1 MHGTT
6 QHDRIAFSL
15 IEVLVAVL
23 ILSLGLLGLGAVFPV
38 VIAQQRAANDATL
51 GVATINSARSYLES
65 RPDVNVMVREGAGA
79 RSGYG
84 TWLMDPNW
92 SPAPH
97 LWEPWN
103 NEVDRV
109 TGDMMLAY
117 GPTIYPAQIGIGDRL
132 WPPPDS
138 QFAPPQYV
146 WDIVGRRMAPNELD
160 FDIDKANVGHLQLA
174 IFVRRIDPG
183 IRVPKGKTLLQVI
196 TGDGVTVSERRVPVA
211 VDLDG
216 FPTFD
221 GRVDGGRGVYAAP
234 IVLAVTFDPDLR
246 DRITLNDSSNSGL
259 YPLAEQAG
267 QRLIDNLGNIY
278 TVVGVDEDVADT
290 VLIEP
295 SIPLWVGTNH
305 VTITQVLLTPQVPA
319 DVAVFDLVVKTPEG
333 L

>member
-1 MHGTT
+1 MLTYGASIYQT
-6 QHDRIAFSL
+6 
-15 IEVLVAVL
+15 LVS
-23 ILSLGLLGLGAVFPV
+23 I
-38 VIAQQRAANDATL
+38 D
-51 GVATINSARSYLES
+51 
-65 RPDVNVMVREGAGA
+65 
-79 RSGYG
+79 
-84 TWLMDPNW
+84 
-92 SPAPH
+92 
-97 LWEPWN
+97 
-103 NEVDRV
+103 
-109 TGDMMLAY
+109 
-117 GPTIYPAQIGIGDRL
+117 DRL

-160 FDIDKANVGHLQLA
+160 FDFDKANTGHLQLA

-183 IRVPKGKTLLQVI
+183 IRVPSGKTLLQVI
-196 TGDGVTVSERRVPVA
+196 TGDGVNVSERRVPVA
-211 VDLDG
+211 VDVDG

-221 GRVDGGRGVYAAP
+221 GRGVYAAP
-234 IVLAVTFDPDLR
+234 VTLTVRFDPLLR
-246 DRITLNDSSNSGL
+246 DRITFNDSSKSDL

-278 TVVGVDEDVADT
+278 TVVGVDDNLADT

-295 SIPLWVGTNH
+295 AIPMWVGTNN